1 MKPGTINPESLNIVR
16 DKIHNSCKKV
26 GRSVHEIQ
34 IVAVTK
40 TFGVKAIHSAL
51 DLGILCIGENKVQ
64 EIEQKIPIIQKTYNP
79 EIHFIGHLQSNKVRK
94 VLQLVD
100 VVETV
105 DTIKLAKRINNIS
118 EELNKI
124 TEVYL
129 QINTASDSA
138 KFGFQKSEI
147 IEAASQISQFN
158 NLIISGIMTIPF
170 QSNDINLLKSTFNAT
185 REIRD
190 EINSSINSN
199 CKNLSMGM
207 SSDFEMAI
215 ECGATHIRLGTIL
228 FGKRGYN

>member
-16 DKIHNSCKKV
+16 DKISNSCKKV
-26 GRSVHEIQ
+26 GRSVDEIQ

-40 TFGVKAIHSAL
+40 TFGVEAIHSAL
-51 DLGILCIGENKVQ
+51 DLEILCIGENKVQ
-64 EIEQKIPIIQKTYNP
+64 EIEQKIPIIQKTYNS

-105 DTIKLAKRINNIS
+105 DSIKLAKRINNIS
-118 EELNKI
+118 EELNKV

-129 QINTASDSA
+129 QINTANDPA

-147 IEAASQISQFN
+147 FEAASQISQFN

-190 EINSSINSN
+190 EINSSINNN

-207 SSDFEMAI
+207 SGDFETAI

-228 FGKRGYN
+228 FGKRDYN